1 MIKTLKEFRNSH
13 YFYVFGI
20 DDMAIA
26 TVIGA
31 VVAGVASIASSAA
44 TNKANKDAVEST
56 NEQNRELT
64 EISWQRDD
72 AQLQRA
78 RQDAEKAGF
87 SPLAAL
93 SSNLTNTSPA
103 TMQAPQYD
111 FSGIGEGVGKIAD
124 APRAAMASKM
134 EKRLKE
140 EQIAGAH
147 EQARSLKLDN
157 DLKDQT
163 HDNNIVKS
171 SMELMRLKKELD
183 GMDLSNYE
191 KASILVANGMKA
203 DLAKQIVGT
212 DVNAHSGEVAAENK
226 INAET
231 DLAKAQTRLVNAQV
245 TTENELRPFVKDL
258 NMFNSYI
265 AKSQAQMDADTHAYW
280 FSILGPDTPP
290 LTVPAITKDG
300 KLTTSTIVCA
310 HKTRQEVLDEY
321 DRYMNNLNT
330 ELNQWNST
338 HNTPLEWT
346 NAIWQNFNGTINA
359 AASFF
364 MPSTTTY
371 QSYEYNRQGRVT
383 GSVTQQTRS
392 SGFGR

>member
-1 MIKTLKEFRNSH
+1 MIKTIKQWNYEHTH
-13 YFYVFGI
+13 YIAMAAATLISGI
-20 DDMAIA
+20 I
-26 TVIGA
+26 
-31 VVAGVASIASSAA
+31 AGVAAIGSSIAQNVANSKAVSD
-44 TNKANKDAVEST
+44 TNS
-56 NEQNRELT
+56 QNRDLT
-64 EISWQRDD
+64 EQAWQRDD

-111 FSGIGEGVGKIAD
+111 FSGIGEGAGKIAD
-124 APRAAMASKM
+124 APRSAKASRM
-134 EKRLKE
+134 EERLKE

-212 DVNAHSGEVAAENK
+212 DVNAHTGEVAAENY
-226 INAET
+226 T
-231 DLAKAQTRLVNAQV
+231 KAQTSLAYAQITDMNSMRSYHQDLLRWEAQV
-245 TTENELRPFVKDL
+245 SHLQADKDAKL
-258 NMFNSYI
+258 NHYWY
-265 AKSQAQMDADTHAYW
+265 DTLPKDSP
-280 FSILGPDTPP
+280 SIQFKKMNMKT
-290 LTVPAITKDG
+290 G
-300 KLTTSTIVCA
+300 KLEDDFIVTA
-310 HKTRQEVLDEY
+310 GRSRFEAMEEY
-321 DRYMNNLNT
+321 ERKYAQLQTDIQKYAS
-330 ELNQWNST
+330 E
-338 HNTPLEWT
+338 HNTPMEWM
-346 NAIWQNFNGTINA
+346 NSIWGNINGTVNA
-359 AASFF
+359 ASSFF

-371 QSYEYNRQGRVT
+371 QSFEYNNRGQMT
-383 GSVTQQTRS
+383 GSTRTESRS
-392 SGFGR
+392 SGYGR

>member
-1 MIKTLKEFRNSH
+1 MIKTIKQWNYEHTH
-13 YFYVFGI
+13 YIAMATATLISGI
-20 DDMAIA
+20 I
-26 TVIGA
+26 
-31 VVAGVASIASSAA
+31 AGVAAIGSSIAQNVANSKAVSD
-44 TNKANKDAVEST
+44 TNA
-56 NEQNRELT
+56 QNRDLT
-64 EISWQRDD
+64 EQAWQRDD

-124 APRAAMASKM
+124 APRAAKASRM
-134 EKRLKE
+134 E
-140 EQIAGAH
+140 EQMKREEIAGVH
-147 EQARSLKLDN
+147 EQTRSLKLDN

-203 DLAKQIVGT
+203 DLAKQIVGY

-226 INAET
+226 IKSET
-231 DLAKAQTRLVNAQV
+231 DFVKAQTRLVNAQV

-280 FSILGPDTPP
+280 FSILGPNTPP

-330 ELNQWNST
+330 ELNQWNAT

-346 NAIWQNFNGTINA
+346 NAIWQNFNGTVNA
-359 AASFF
+359 ASSFF
-364 MPSTTTY
+364 MPSTTTVQNY
-371 QSYEYNRQGRVT
+371 SYDSRGRMT
-383 GSVTQQTRS
+383 GSTRTESRS
-392 SGFGR
+392 SGYGR